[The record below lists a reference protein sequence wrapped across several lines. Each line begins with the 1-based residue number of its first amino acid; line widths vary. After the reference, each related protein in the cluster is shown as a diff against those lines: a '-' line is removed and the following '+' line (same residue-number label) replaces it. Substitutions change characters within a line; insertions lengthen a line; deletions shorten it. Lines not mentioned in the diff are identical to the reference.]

1 MEIAMGDQNERAC
14 TVFIVDDEPAITDA
28 LSTFASMLDLTARS
42 FSSAAE
48 FLQFAESEGL
58 PDPACLIVDVRMPK
72 INGLELI
79 ERLTTLGI
87 DIPAIVMTGHGDESL
102 KQRAEELGAVA
113 FLEKPFRPDEFKEI
127 MRLAVGTENDP

>member
-1 MEIAMGDQNERAC
+1 MEIAMGDKNEKAR

-28 LSTFASMLDLTARS
+28 LSSFASMLDLTAKS
-42 FSSAAE
+42 FASAAE
-48 FLQFAESEGL
+48 FLQYSESEGL
-58 PDPACLIVDVRMPK
+58 PDSACLIVDVRMPK

-79 ERLTTLGI
+79 ERLTALGI

-102 KQRAEELGAVA
+102 RQRSAELGAVA

-127 MRLAVGTENDP
+127 MRLAMGMENDS

>member
-1 MEIAMGDQNERAC
+1 
-14 TVFIVDDEPAITDA
+14 
-28 LSTFASMLDLTARS
+28 
-42 FSSAAE
+42 
-48 FLQFAESEGL
+48 
-58 PDPACLIVDVRMPK
+58 MPK

>member
-1 MEIAMGDQNERAC
+1 MGDQNERAC